1 MKTTPLIAPFLA
13 DAPPLLVFLLTLS
26 VLILPI
32 LAVVAALMR
41 LREPDGPK
49 SAWSCVVAAV
59 LLFLTWLVPPN
70 WLDTIE
76 LRQLRDF
83 AAIGLY
89 AWVLFDWFRTGRDNG
104 WTPAD
109 VVVILAIFWMVGLA
123 GWGLSY

>member
-41 LREPDGPK
+41 LREPNGPK

-59 LLFLTWLVPPN
+59 LLFLTWLIPPS

-76 LRQLRDF
+76 LRQLQDF

-89 AWVLFDWFRTGRDNG
+89 AWVLFDWFRTVKDHN
-104 WTPAD
+104 WVPAD
-109 VVVILAIFWMVGLA
+109 VVVVFAVVWMTALTILGLT
-123 GWGLSY
+123 Y

>member
-13 DAPPLLVFLLTLS
+13 DAPHLLVFLLTLS

-49 SAWSCVVAAV
+49 SAWSCVVASV
-59 LLFLTWLVPPN
+59 LLFLTWLIPPQ
-70 WLDTIE
+70 WLNTIE

-89 AWVLFDWFRTGRDNG
+89 AWVLFDWFRTGRDHG
-104 WTPAD
+104 WVPAD
-109 VVVILAIFWMVGLA
+109 GAVVLTVIWMVVLA
-123 GWGLSY
+123 VWGLTY

>member
-13 DAPPLLVFLLTLS
+13 DAPHLLVFLLTLS

-49 SAWSCVVAAV
+49 SAWSCVVASV
-59 LLFLTWLVPPN
+59 LLFLTWLIPPQ
-70 WLDTIE
+70 WLNTIE

-89 AWVLFDWFRTGRDNG
+89 AWVLFDWFRTGRDHG
-104 WTPAD
+104 WAPAD
-109 VVVILAIFWMVGLA
+109 GTVVLTVIWMVVLTV
-123 GWGLSY
+123 WGLTY

>member
-13 DAPPLLVFLLTLS
+13 DAPDLLVFLLTLS

-49 SAWSCVVAAV
+49 SAWSCVVASV
-59 LLFLTWLVPPN
+59 LLFLTWLIPPQ
-70 WLDTIE
+70 WLNTIE

-89 AWVLFDWFRTGRDNG
+89 AWVLFDWFRTGRDHG
-104 WTPAD
+104 WAPAD
-109 VVVILAIFWMVGLA
+109 ATVVLTVIWMVVLTA
-123 GWGLSY
+123 WGLSY

>member
-49 SAWSCVVAAV
+49 SAWSCVMAAV

-89 AWVLFDWFRTGRDNG
+89 AWVLFDWFRSGRDHG
-104 WTPAD
+104 WAPAD
-109 VVVILAIFWMVGLA
+109 VVVILAIIWMVGLA

>member
-13 DAPPLLVFLLTLS
+13 DAPHLLVFLLTLS

-59 LLFLTWLVPPN
+59 LLFLTWLIPPQ
-70 WLDTIE
+70 WLNTIE

-89 AWVLFDWFRTGRDNG
+89 AWVLFDWFRTGRDHG
-104 WTPAD
+104 WAPAD
-109 VVVILAIFWMVGLA
+109 GAVVLTVIWMVVLTV
-123 GWGLSY
+123 WGLTY

>member
-26 VLILPI
+26 VLVLPI

-49 SAWSCVVAAV
+49 SAWSCVVASV

-89 AWVLFDWFRTGRDNG
+89 AWVLFDWFRSGRDHG
-104 WTPAD
+104 WAPAD
-109 VVVILAIFWMVGLA
+109 VVVILMIVWMVGLA